1 MIEWEQPRIKEKS
14 YVFWNSDLFIYKKI
28 VTFITLLAESG
39 TDPTIEIVWYFYSKM
54 YSYPNKC
61 HKQKLSIASYY
72 FGHIWSPSE
81 LRSGKIL

>member
-39 TDPTIEIVWYFYSKM
+39 TDPTIEIV
-54 YSYPNKC
+54 
-61 HKQKLSIASYY
+61 
-72 FGHIWSPSE
+72 
-81 LRSGKIL
+81 